1 MNISIQKP
9 SLLNG
14 PMLKSTQDRMERQSK
29 RDGKIAFFEQQKENL
44 KNMTAD
50 TLEEISRKLSLLQ
63 GYNDQIAAAKA
74 EYNHSQVFHVLDEA
88 REMAEKI
95 AEEAEKYA
103 PKTPEERFED
113 IIEEATGVEKDEGM
127 LDEMLEEI
135 NDSLEEIEENLEELD
150 EMAETMEA
158 RVEESDMANLHDATK
173 KNQEIL
179 TDVTDLSGN
188 TDINSI
194 LDKYKRIDI
203 RV

>member
-9 SLLNG
+9 NLLNG
-14 PMLKSTQDRMERQSK
+14 PMLKSTQDRIERQSQ
-29 RDGKIAFFEQQKENL
+29 RDGKIAFFEKQKENL
-44 KNMTAD
+44 KDMTAD

-103 PKTPEERFED
+103 SKTPEERIED
-113 IIEEATGVEKDEGM
+113 IIEEATSVEKDEGM

-135 NDSLEEIEENLEELD
+135 NDSLEEIEDNFEELD

-158 RVEESDMANLHDATK
+158 QVEESDMANMIDATK
-173 KNQEIL
+173 KNRELL
-179 TDVTDLSGN
+179 TDITDLSGN

>member
-1 MNISIQKP
+1 MSISIQKP
-9 SLLNG
+9 NLLNG
-14 PMLKSTQDRMERQSK
+14 PTLKSTQDRMERQSK

-74 EYNHSQVFHVLDEA
+74 EYNHSQVFYVLDEA

-103 PKTPEERFED
+103 PKTPEERLED

-150 EMAETMEA
+150 EMAETTEA
-158 RVEESDMANLHDATK
+158 QVEESDMANMINATQ
-173 KNQEIL
+173 KNRELL